1 VAVGVAAGLAVALAA
16 ARFLAPFLYGGSPT
30 DAQSYASA
38 VLLLAAVSVAA
49 SIVPARRVARVEPAS
64 VLRVE

>member
-1 VAVGVAAGLAVALAA
+1 
-16 ARFLAPFLYGGSPT
+16 
-30 DAQSYASA
+30 